1 MAEQINY
8 NSMSKIY
15 SFILFLT
22 DSTEWLVLLVKDEF
36 FLWKLRY
43 DLTEGSLKKAESG
56 YKIPTL
62 KIIAMQ
68 NKSAFEI
75 VDNFFSLPN
84 ECSEN

>member
-1 MAEQINY
+1 MADQINY
-8 NSMSKIY
+8 NSMTKIY

-22 DSTEWLVLLVKDEF
+22 DSTEWLVPLVEDEF
-36 FLWKLRY
+36 FLWRLRY
-43 DLTEGSLKKAESG
+43 DLKEVSLKKPESG

-68 NKSAFEI
+68 TKSAFE
-75 VDNFFSLPN
+75 VVYNYFSLPN